1 MTREQFSQY
10 VDKEYDRLC
19 RFLKARLGNAQDAQD
34 LLQKTLM
41 RLLPKLDD
49 IDATNP
55 DGYFFQAL
63 RNALIDHWRRR
74 GRRPPESELPEQL
87 TSGSEEG
94 VVPPADG
101 SAEETC
107 REVLHEA
114 AASLTPR
121 ERKAIAACW
130 QAHGDRSGALAGLGL
145 ELHVIESDGKEDKQE
160 KYRTYDGPLFH
171 AKRKLAQA
179 LRDHGEL
186 LLEVGPDRVWE
197 LVHEVFCGDSAD
209 AAL

>member
-1 MTREQFSQY
+1 MTREEFSRY
-10 VDKEYDRLC
+10 VERDYERLY

-41 RLLPKLDD
+41 KLLPRLDD
-49 IDATNP
+49 IDAAGP

-74 GRRPPESELPEQL
+74 GRRPPEGELPDQL
-87 TSGSEEG
+87 PGGSEEG
-94 VVPPADG
+94 ISPPADG

-107 REVLHEA
+107 REVLREA
-114 AASLTPR
+114 ASHLTPR

-130 QAHGDRSGALAGLGL
+130 QAHGDRAGALAGLGL
-145 ELHVIESDGKEDKQE
+145 GEDVIESDDKEDKQE

-179 LRDHGEL
+179 LSGHIEL
-186 LLEVGPDRVWE
+186 LTEVGPDRVWD